1 MPQDAVAAAGFA
13 PDQCGVMAGLR
24 QCKSFAIAAAIDYGV
39 GLATEWVLP
48 MYVCLCNGF
57 TDRQVL
63 SVADEGCCSTA
74 GVYRA
79 LGARPRCGKC
89 VPTVLGILRRTGA
102 APDAPG
108 EGAATA

>member
-1 MPQDAVAAAGFA
+1 MTS
-13 PDQCGVMAGLR
+13 LR
-24 QCKSFAIAAAIDYGV
+24 KCKSFAIAAAIGYG
-39 GLATEWVLP
+39 APSPTEWELS

-79 LGARPRCGKC
+79 LGAQPRCGKC
-89 VPTVLGILRRTGA
+89 VPTVLGILRRSGA
-102 APDAPG
+102 VPSDGPVEGTAPA
-108 EGAATA
+108 